1 MAFTDERIL
10 ELSSRY
16 GKIGINEEGASISL
30 LDATNIKVYQATYS
44 TLTTEQKNIKYLTDD
59 NTIWAGSTRITGLD
73 IFEVLFESAVE
84 LKDAENKYLEVRE

>member
-16 GKIGINEEGASISL
+16 GKIGINEEGVSISL

-44 TLTTEQKNIKYLTDD
+44 TLTTEQKNIKYLTD
-59 NTIWAGSTRITGLD
+59 TEAQMWST
-73 IFEVLFESAVE
+73 VLFGKDIYEVVFSAYPE
-84 LKDAENKYLEVRE
+84 LKDEDSKYTEISE